1 MKAFLKSIIIATV
14 MTISC
19 TSSAFATEVI
29 SNFVDMENILYNHF
43 ENRDT
48 NFSFLYKGTK
58 EEFKEN
64 INKVIRQAY
73 SRNDYLERSWLEVKP
88 LAKVTSNGINT
99 EVNVTYI
106 STKEEE
112 EYVDRELSRI
122 TNSIINE
129 NMSSLEKVRVIND
142 YIVNRYEYDYSLQS
156 VSPYS
161 ALTTSKTVCQGYA
174 MTAYK
179 MLNYAGIENK
189 IVVGTAREISHAW
202 NLVQVD
208 GNWYQLDVTNNDS
221 VKADKYF
228 LVSDK
233 VLENNN
239 YVWDKTKYPEAPN
252 EYYR

>member
-1 MKAFLKSIIIATV
+1 MKTFLKSIIIAAIMIV
-14 MTISC
+14 SC
-19 TSSAFATEVI
+19 TSYAFATEVI
-29 SNFVDMENILYNHF
+29 SNFTDLEDNLYNHF

-64 INKVIRQAY
+64 INKVIKRAY

-88 LAKVTSNGINT
+88 LAKVTSDGIDT

-112 EYVDRELSRI
+112 EYVDRELSQI
-122 TNSIINE
+122 TDSIIKE
-129 NMSSLEKVRVIND
+129 NMNTLEKVRVIND
-142 YIVNRYEYDYSLQS
+142 YIVNRYEYDYSLKS
-156 VSPYS
+156 VSPYT

-179 MLNYAGIENK
+179 MFEYAKIPNK
-189 IVVGTAREISHAW
+189 IVVGTARGISHAW
-202 NLVQVD
+202 NLVEVD
-208 GNWYQLDVTNNDS
+208 GKWYQLDVTNNDS
-221 VKADKYF
+221 VKSDKYF

-233 VLENNN
+233 TLEDNN
-239 YVWDKTKYPEAPN
+239 YVWDKTKYPQALN
-252 EYYR
+252 GYYN